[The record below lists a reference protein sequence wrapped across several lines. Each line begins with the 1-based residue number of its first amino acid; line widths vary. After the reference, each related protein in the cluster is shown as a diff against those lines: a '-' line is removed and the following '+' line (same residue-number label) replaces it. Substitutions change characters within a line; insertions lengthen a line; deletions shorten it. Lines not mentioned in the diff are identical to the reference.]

1 MVTRKSQQLKAK
13 LEKLEKDLAKI
24 KSQKA
29 QLAEKE
35 KDLLKQQK
43 ATDAEYILALMAESN
58 RTREEFEQ
66 FAQVKAANAE
76 NGGDAHVPTH

>member
-1 MVTRKSQQLKAK
+1 MVTRKLKAK
-13 LEKLEKDLAKI
+13 LEKLEKDLEKI

-35 KDLLKQQK
+35 KGLLKQQK
-43 ATDAEYILALMAESN
+43 AADAEYILALMAESN

-76 NGGDAHVPTH
+76 SGGDAHVPTH

>member
-1 MVTRKSQQLKAK
+1 MVTRKSQQLKVK
-13 LEKLEKDLAKI
+13 LEKLEKDLEKI

-43 ATDAEYILALMAESN
+43 ATDADYILALMAESN

>member
-13 LEKLEKDLAKI
+13 LEKLEKDLEKI
-24 KSQKA
+24 KSQKT

-76 NGGDAHVPTH
+76 NGGDAHVQTH

>member
-13 LEKLEKDLAKI
+13 LEKLEKDLEKI
-24 KSQKA
+24 KSHKA

-76 NGGDAHVPTH
+76 NGGDAHVQTH

>member
-43 ATDAEYILALMAESN
+43 AADAEYILALMAESN